1 MKLES
6 LWDEHYEEIQ
16 KFVRRRT
23 KSDADAD
30 DIVQNVFIKA
40 YQGMSLLKEE
50 DKSRAWLFQIA
61 RNCIVDHYRK
71 ARRTE
76 PLPETMQLAQEEPMD
91 DGDSLEAAEDMR
103 SILSYLPEKYREA
116 LELADLKG
124 MSQKQLSEYLN
135 ISYSGAKS
143 RVQRGRELVK
153 VMMNSCCK
161 IVADPYGNIVEYR
174 VVQDEPQVRKKA
186 KGRQGEGTS
195 PDSLQP

>member
-153 VMMNSCCK
+153 DMMNSCCK

-195 PDSLQP
+195 PDSPQP

>member
-23 KSDADAD
+23 KSDADAE

-195 PDSLQP
+195 PDSPQP

>member
-23 KSDADAD
+23 KSDADAE

-153 VMMNSCCK
+153 DMMNSCCK

-195 PDSLQP
+195 PDSPQP

>member
-135 ISYSGAKS
+135 ISYSGGKS